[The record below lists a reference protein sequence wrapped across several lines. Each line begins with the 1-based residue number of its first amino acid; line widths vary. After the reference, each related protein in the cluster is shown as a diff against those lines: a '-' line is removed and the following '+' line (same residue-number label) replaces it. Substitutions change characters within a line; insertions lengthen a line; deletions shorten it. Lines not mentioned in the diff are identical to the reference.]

1 MAVIKNQPL
10 PDGHP
15 LKDGLIVFGQKR
27 PDSSASQSA
36 QAAPSAKPPQ
46 EELAASRH
54 YEQEISRLPNATA
67 NQGMDQLQSLESI
80 IPAILDQLS
89 PDTSTEQD

>member
-54 YEQEISRLPNATA
+54 YEQEISKLPSDTG
-67 NQGMDQLQSLESI
+67 NQSPEQLQSLESI
-80 IPAILDQLS
+80 ISAILDQLS
-89 PDTSTEQD
+89 PGTTTEQD

>member
-15 LKDGLIVFGQKR
+15 LKDGLIVFGQRR

-36 QAAPSAKPPQ
+36 QGAPSAKPPQ
-46 EELAASRH
+46 EELAASRY
-54 YEQEISRLPNATA
+54 YEQEISRLPNDTD
-67 NQGMDQLQSLESI
+67 NQLKDQLQSLESI
-80 IPAILDQLS
+80 IPEILDQLS
-89 PDTSTEQD
+89 PGTSTEQD